1 MCGMRGSEKG
11 RDAQV
16 HMAVRAREH
25 VHKGRRV
32 VVAREEVLEVGEVV
46 ALDGRLLDVV
56 ERRHLLL
63 VAALAADVERK
74 VGRGDAVVVRRRAVG
89 GRLHLDADV
98 EDLEEACRVYQRLVR
113 ERESMGKTRSE
124 RRRTWP
130 AMKVLW
136 SCARREGE
144 REGSAG
150 LSQRSRIEESH
161 AQEGRCSP
169 SRGMLLHGGTSAPK
183 RRSRALRRRRRQ
195 GSSRGRRA

>member
-1 MCGMRGSEKG
+1 
-11 RDAQV
+11 
-16 HMAVRAREH
+16 MAVRAREH

-98 EDLEEACRVYQRLVR
+98 EDLEEACRVHQRLVR
-113 ERESMGKTRSE
+113 ERE
-124 RRRTWP
+124 
-130 AMKVLW
+130 
-136 SCARREGE
+136 
-144 REGSAG
+144 
-150 LSQRSRIEESH
+150 H
-161 AQEGRCSP
+161 GRDEV
-169 SRGMLLHGGTSAPK
+169 
-183 RRSRALRRRRRQ
+183 
-195 GSSRGRRA
+195 